1 MLLTYIR
8 KAGGQHEYP
17 RKYGFT
23 DKRASWIKKISQSEL
38 AEKVG
43 YKDKTAIAKVEAG
56 KVDLPKS
63 KISSFAK
70 ALDTTTSYLFSDEQ
84 IENAYSY
91 SLNKEFQ
98 PIIRQKLNYYNK
110 NLDLKRNA
118 TLNKLKE
125 NLLETKNA
133 LIETTETLN
142 ERGERINLIMKKAET
157 LKGDSKVYFD
167 NAKKIKNKEKG
178 FDCKYLY
185 TALFVICFCYVLA
198 SILCGGVTLPNCF
211 TE

>member
-23 DKRASWIKKISQSEL
+23 DKRDKKKKKMSQSEL

-56 KVDLPKS
+56 KVDLPQS

-84 IENAYSY
+84 IEKPTTIAAHFDGDEYTPEELDEIKAFAEFVKSKRYYSQ
-91 SLNKEFQ
+91 N
-98 PIIRQKLNYYNK
+98 N
-110 NLDLKRNA
+110 
-118 TLNKLKE
+118 
-125 NLLETKNA
+125 
-133 LIETTETLN
+133 
-142 ERGERINLIMKKAET
+142 
-157 LKGDSKVYFD
+157 
-167 NAKKIKNKEKG
+167 
-178 FDCKYLY
+178 
-185 TALFVICFCYVLA
+185 
-198 SILCGGVTLPNCF
+198 
-211 TE
+211 